1 MRAWRSIRAIVIC
14 YAVLC
19 TILAIFLGEL
29 AFRPQRVPIG
39 KRQSAEAIAARLGA
53 ALRDVSVT
61 ASDGSHLQGWFAR
74 PAEANGDAAILLH
87 GVGDNRQGMM
97 GFAELLL
104 SNGFAVLV
112 PDSRAQGEK
121 WRRFPHLRA
130 EGKR

>member
-1 MRAWRSIRAIVIC
+1 
-14 YAVLC
+14 
-19 TILAIFLGEL
+19 
-29 AFRPQRVPIG
+29 
-39 KRQSAEAIAARLGA
+39 
-53 ALRDVSVT
+53 
-61 ASDGSHLQGWFAR
+61 
-74 PAEANGDAAILLH
+74 
-87 GVGDNRQGMM
+87 MM